1 MPNHFLKIFLIL
13 ATLLVLTR
21 CQEEKPDM
29 VVVLSRHGAREPL
42 GNRFDPSWQNP
53 TYLMDIGVQQHYAL
67 GALLA
72 KKYAH
77 LVDNISPNEI
87 YLQSTEYHRTQM
99 SVSAELLGMFHDQ
112 THPHTEKQAKND
124 FKIPFEDGE
133 LLDEI
138 STKLTNTAEL
148 IPNRLQLLT
157 QKVLPDAKEDL
168 LQIDPVNCLAIRKG
182 QQKRFTDNVNRKM
195 TTDLIGSINQL
206 RRLRYKVFQVYDL
219 KEVGDI
225 VMNRHIAGKPDL
237 DGIPHGGPVYNDAV
251 FAFKWWNM
259 YNLVG
264 TELERSLRVYPIYS
278 RLIEWFSEKAHGK
291 SKLKMALLGGHES
304 TMFPFLSLFNISDHN
319 CFYENYKAEK
329 NGQPLPFPECVFPE
343 YSSQLIFEFYNKTG
357 SPYIKMLYNGK
368 QRKLCRN
375 GAALDCNL
383 TQFIEELPVALNNMT
398 KELHKQQC
406 AVQSIASTA
415 PETDKPAPVQQAP
428 PKTNTTTSYAQ
439 NVEDKTNQP
448 QTVESQDSDLD
459 DYKKRVEEQMKKFR
473 QEQKEKKNTS
483 EALQSV
489 AKDSLIVWLI
499 VAVAVLG
506 TIFTFI
512 VFLIISGRL
521 VLADSATN
529 KSFEAKVLNGSSM
542 MSNSYD
548 LPRDAK
554 RNIPVQGGEDNDED
568 EE

>member
-1 MPNHFLKIFLIL
+1 MRNNFLKFFLIL
-13 ATLLVLTR
+13 AALLVLTH
-21 CQEEKPDM
+21 CEEEKPDM

-53 TYLMDIGVQQHYAL
+53 TFLMDIGVQQHYAL
-67 GALLA
+67 GAILA

-77 LVDNISPNEI
+77 LVDDLNPNEI
-87 YLQSTEYHRTQM
+87 FLQSTEYHRTQM
-99 SVSAELLGMFHDQ
+99 SVSAELLGLFHDQ
-112 THPHTEKQAKND
+112 THAHNEKQAKND

-168 LQIDPVNCLAIRKG
+168 LQIDPVNCLAVRKG

-206 RRLRYKVFQVYDL
+206 RRLRYKVYQVYDL

-225 VMNRHIAGKPDL
+225 VMNRHIAGKSDL
-237 DGIPHGGPVYNDAV
+237 EGIPYGGSVYNDSV

-278 RLIEWFSEKAHGK
+278 RLIEWFSDKAKGE

-329 NGQPLPFPECVFPE
+329 NGQALPFPECIFPE

-375 GAALDCNL
+375 GESLDCNL

-398 KELHKQQC
+398 KELHKQEC
-406 AVQSIASTA
+406 AVQNIASTA
-415 PETDKPAPVQQAP
+415 PETSTPTTTTVKQAP

-448 QTVESQDSDLD
+448 ETVESQDPDLD
-459 DYKKRVEEQMKKFR
+459 DYKKKVEEQMKQFKK
-473 QEQKEKKNTS
+473 EQQEKKYTS
-483 EALQSV
+483 EALKSV

-521 VLADSATN
+521 VLAESGE

-548 LPRDAK
+548 LPRDVQ
-554 RNIPVQGGEDNDED
+554 RNIPVQGGDDED